1 MALDSSLTARA
12 WRADGVGARA
22 VSAPP
27 DRPQPAVPTPAG
39 VWRADALDAGAAPA
53 FTTGHAALDAALP
66 GGGWPLGAL
75 VELLPATDDGGVP
88 VWPLLLP
95 ALAAHRVGQG
105 AGTVVLVGA
114 PASPRPAAD
123 WQPGLPALA
132 AAGLSP
138 ARQLWLPCASPV
150 ARLWAAEQALRCADV
165 AAVLAWLPQAR
176 ASDLRRLQLAAARR
190 GDGLLF
196 VLRPAQAARTAS
208 PAPLRLRLGV
218 DVVAST
224 LVVHV
229 VKRRGPPLVAPLHL
243 PAQSAAVRALLAAA
257 EQARAAA
264 AARVLP
270 FAPRPDRPD
279 AAREV
284 DHAVDRVAVAA

>member
-1 MALDSSLTARA
+1 NCINKQFSMSAMALDSSLTARA

-53 FTTGHAALDAALP
+53 STTGHAGRDAAR
-66 GGGWPLGAL
+66 L
-75 VELLPATDDGGVP
+75 VVCWTRGRWVVLWAGVDDGGVP
-88 VWPLLLP
+88 VWRRLLP
-95 ALAAHRVGQG
+95 ALAARRVGQG
-105 AGTVVLVGA
+105 AGRVVLVGG
-114 PASPRPAAD
+114 PASPRAAAD

-138 ARQLWLPCASPV
+138 ARLLWLPGASPV

-229 VKRRGPPLVAPLHL
+229 VK
-243 PAQSAAVRALLAAA
+243 
-257 EQARAAA
+257 
-264 AARVLP
+264 
-270 FAPRPDRPD
+270 
-279 AAREV
+279 
-284 DHAVDRVAVAA
+284 

>member
-1 MALDSSLTARA
+1 M
-12 WRADGVGARA
+12 W
-22 VSAPP
+22 P
-27 DRPQPAVPTPAG
+27 
-39 VWRADALDAGAAPA
+39 ADALAADDGGRTVSTAHPS
-53 FTTGHAALDAALP
+53 LDVQLP

-75 VELLPATDDGGVP
+75 IELLQPAPDAP
-88 VWPLLLP
+88 VWPLVLP
-95 ALAAHRVGQG
+95 ALAARQHSAGG
-105 AGTVVLVGA
+105 ALALVG
-114 PASPRPAAD
+114 SPHEPFV
-123 WQPGLPALA
+123 PALM
-132 AAGLSP
+132 AAGVR
-138 ARQLWLPCASPV
+138 ADAVLWLRADAPS
-150 ARLWAAEQALRCADV
+150 ARLWLAEQALACADV